1 VAAPWCFH
9 VKHSS
14 ADRLDILELLALADD
29 AATRRDVGA
38 YVACFTDDAVLD
50 GGMGERQGRA
60 ALEVA
65 VGPIWQAEGDASV
78 HLTTNAV
85 IEPGSS
91 TDDRAIAHSVLVI
104 LAHEPVVVHSI
115 SNITHHL
122 VKGPSGWLVA
132 RRTVQPLL
140 GTSG

>member
-1 VAAPWCFH
+1 
-9 VKHSS
+9 VKHST

-29 AATRRDVGA
+29 AATRRDVAA
-38 YVACFTDDAVLD
+38 YVGCFTDDAVLD
-50 GGMGERQGRA
+50 GGMGEHRGRA
-60 ALEVA
+60 ALEGA
-65 VGPIWQAEGDASV
+65 VGPIWQAEGDTSV

-85 IEPGSS
+85 IEPVSS
-91 TDDRAIAHSVLVI
+91 TDDRAVAHSVLVI
-104 LAHEPVVVHSI
+104 VAHDPAIVHSI

-132 RRTVQPLL
+132 RRTVQSLL

>member
-1 VAAPWCFH
+1 MS
-9 VKHSS
+9 HST

-29 AATRRDVGA
+29 AATRRDVAA

-50 GGMGERQGRA
+50 GGMGEHRGRA
-60 ALEVA
+60 AMQGA
-65 VGPIWQAEGDASV
+65 VGPIWQAEGDTSV

-85 IEPGSS
+85 IEPDSS
-91 TDDRAIAHSVLVI
+91 TDDRAVARSVLVI
-104 LAHEPVVVHSI
+104 LAHDPAIVQSV

-122 VKGPSGWLVA
+122 VKGAAGWRVG

-140 GTSG
+140 GTA

>member
-1 VAAPWCFH
+1 
-9 VKHSS
+9 VKHSPV
-14 ADRLDILELLALADD
+14 DRLDILELLALADD
-29 AATRRDVGA
+29 AATRRDVTT

-50 GGMGERQGRA
+50 GGMGEHRGKA
-60 ALEVA
+60 AMAGA
-65 VGPIWQAEGDASV
+65 VGPIWQAEGDTSV

-85 IEPGSS
+85 IEPDSS
-91 TDDRAIAHSVLVI
+91 ADDRAVAHSVLVI
-104 LAHEPVVVHSI
+104 LAHEPTVVHGI
-115 SNITHHL
+115 SNITHLL

>member
-1 VAAPWCFH
+1 
-9 VKHSS
+9 VKHSPV
-14 ADRLDILELLALADD
+14 DRLDILELLALADD
-29 AATRRDVGA
+29 AATQRDVAA

-50 GGMGERQGRA
+50 GGMGEHRGKA
-60 ALEVA
+60 AMEGA
-65 VGPIWQAEGDASV
+65 VGPIWQAEGDTSV

-85 IEPGSS
+85 VEPDSS
-91 TDDRAIAHSVLVI
+91 IDDRAVAHSVLII
-104 LAHEPVVVHSI
+104 LGHEPAVVHSV

>member
-1 VAAPWCFH
+1 MTYSP
-9 VKHSS
+9 
-14 ADRLDILELLALADD
+14 ADRLDILALLALADN
-29 AATRRDVGA
+29 AATRRDVAA

-50 GGMGERQGRA
+50 GGMGEHRGRA
-60 ALEVA
+60 AMEGD
-65 VGPIWQAEGDASV
+65 VGPIWQAEGDTSV

-85 IEPGSS
+85 IEAHSS
-91 TDDRAIAHSVLVI
+91 SDDRAVARSVLVT
-104 LAHEPVVVHSI
+104 LANDPAIVHSV

-122 VKGPSGWLVA
+122 VKGPTGWLVA

>member
-1 VAAPWCFH
+1 
-9 VKHSS
+9 VKHSP

-29 AATRRDVGA
+29 AATQRDVTA

-50 GGMGERQGRA
+50 GGMGEHRGKA
-60 ALEVA
+60 AMEGA
-65 VGPIWQAEGDASV
+65 VGPIWQAEGGTSV

-85 IEPGSS
+85 VESDPS
-91 TDDRAIAHSVLVI
+91 THDRAVAHSVLII
-104 LAHEPVVVHSI
+104 LADEPAVVHSV

-122 VKGPSGWLVA
+122 VKGPRGWLVA

>member
-1 VAAPWCFH
+1 
-9 VKHSS
+9 VKHSP

-29 AATRRDVGA
+29 AATRRDVAA
-38 YVACFTDDAVLD
+38 YVACFTDDAILD
-50 GGMGERQGRA
+50 GGMGEHWGKA
-60 ALEVA
+60 AMEEA
-65 VGPIWQAEGDASV
+65 VGPIWKAEGDASI

-85 IEPGSS
+85 IESDSS
-91 TDDRAIAHSVLVI
+91 TDDRAVAHSVLVI
-104 LAHEPVVVHSI
+104 LADDPVIVHSV

-132 RRTVQPLL
+132 RRSVQPLL